1 MKAMF
6 TNQDF
11 QLDAGSEIVPSR
23 CIIDEN
29 DKSKNISLLCD
40 INCLTFLLKIQVP
53 IIPQWIKVVII
64 CHRKL
69 K

>member
-11 QLDAGSEIVPSR
+11 QLDAGAEIVPSR

-40 INCLTFLLKIQVP
+40 ISCLTFLLKVQNP
-53 IIPQWIKVVII
+53 
-64 CHRKL
+64 L
-69 K
+69 YLN

>member
-40 INCLTFLLKIQVP
+40 ISCLTFLLKVQNP
-53 IIPQWIKVVII
+53 
-64 CHRKL
+64 L
-69 K
+69 YLN

>member
-1 MKAMF
+1 VRFKKRRANKMKAMF

-40 INCLTFLLKIQVP
+40 IIV
-53 IIPQWIKVVII
+53 
-64 CHRKL
+64 
-69 K
+69 